1 MDDELRPARIA
12 LGIGGACSLVITI
25 LLNANTA
32 DSRAVDGPQSLALT
46 AVCLVPVAL
55 AAGALFRRR
64 ILMLPAA
71 ILGIVVSPVLWSGLP
86 LLFVPGVGYAVAY
99 IRVPS
104 LLLPWFRRI
113 AAVVIPVVLA
123 MGGMFLLFSDTAQ
136 RCGSDGNSTF
146 CSTVPPT
153 INVSA
158 SIVCAALAVVAGWL
172 LGSPQQAVEISPR
185 NPQVVGL
192 VPHRPTQAK

>member
-12 LGIGGACSLVITI
+12 LGLGGACSLVLTI
-25 LLNANTA
+25 LLNAHTA
-32 DSRAVDGPQSLALT
+32 DGQSRAVQGPQTLALT

-99 IRVPS
+99 IRMPS

-113 AAVVIPVVLA
+113 AAVVIPVVLG

-136 RCGSDGNSTF
+136 RCGSDGNSTL

-153 INVSA
+153 INVTA
-158 SIVCAALAVVAGWL
+158 SIVCSALAVVGGWL
-172 LGSPQQAVEISPR
+172 LAVHSNQSRYPREILR
-185 NPQVVGL
+185 L
-192 VPHRPTQAK
+192 